1 MSKPVAITI
10 PFVAPVGT
18 SGSVT
23 LLHDCQCGDKARLAI
38 DMGHRVN
45 GTTAGALLTVDGM
58 RRLVDGLLDT
68 IDALERTERIYGEQK

>member
-1 MSKPVAITI
+1 MSKPIAITI

-23 LLHDCQCGDKARLAI
+23 LLHDSQCGDKVRLAI